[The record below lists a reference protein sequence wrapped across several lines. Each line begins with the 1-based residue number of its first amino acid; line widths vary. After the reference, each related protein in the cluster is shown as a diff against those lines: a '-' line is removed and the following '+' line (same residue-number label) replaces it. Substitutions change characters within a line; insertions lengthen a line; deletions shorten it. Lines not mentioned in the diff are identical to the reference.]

1 METSTAAQKFLGE
14 WLWIGNLG
22 HALTVIAL
30 ISAILSTLFYFLD
43 EQNKENN
50 SSGFPWAKRFFQL
63 HVIAIVGIFITLFTI
78 IFYHRYEYHYAW
90 RHSSNALPV
99 HYMISCFWEGQ
110 EGSFLLWLFWNSIL
124 GLILQR
130 SAKEWESPVMVV
142 VGFAQIALSSMLIG
156 FQFGEFK
163 IGSSPF
169 DLLREQRPDLLNI
182 PILATVGIENYLQV
196 FKDGNGLNPI
206 LQNYWMVIH
215 PPTLFLG
222 FATALVPFAYSIA
235 ALWRGNER
243 AWLSPALIW
252 SLVCVGILGLGIIMG
267 GFWAYESL
275 SFGGYWAWDPVE
287 NASLMPW
294 LIMAAA
300 AHMVVISRSTGRHL
314 FTSHLLI
321 QLSFWLVLYATFL
334 TRSGILGDSSVHS
347 FTDLG
352 LSGQLL
358 LFLLAFLSISL
369 LVIVKP
375 SWRIKLAI
383 FFVSLFLLP
392 VIAAYNLPNDL
403 HDTFTLI
410 IKYLGIAIFLL
421 FIVSYIWMLYQRTKA
436 DLPDETLNSRE
447 FWMFLGS
454 MFLILSLVQ
463 VFAATSIPVFNKLF
477 GSKTVVPPADSYNK
491 IQLWLAM
498 PIMLLMAIA
507 HWFRF
512 KETEISVLKKSLT
525 KIGIAGLIAGIILIF
540 GFGVSGFG
548 FQLFLVIS
556 VLLIVANAWYLI
568 EKKGIEWRKWGGS
581 LAHVGFGVLLLG
593 VLISSVNKNVLTGSE
608 AGIDLAPEI
617 DENGKID
624 EKGVKFNRQ
633 NQILYKNQFQSIK
646 DYDVKYIREIKG
658 SGNDSIDKYFTVAFI
673 KRDKNGNIIDS
684 FSVNPKTQNNPK
696 MGMLAEPST
705 KHFLHK
711 DIFTHVNYESGMDRK
726 EPFASFKTDTVSFRE
741 VFTSSTGKLQF
752 SIDTMDKAIQSNGLL
767 IRLAVKA
774 KRLND
779 SAWLHPTFGISSDMS
794 SFQSK
799 EDNNESLGALVSIV
813 NLQIMDPN
821 PSNPGAVKFV
831 VTTAEKTPVKH
842 YIVLQVIEF
851 PWINL
856 VWGGTIIMVLG
867 FALSVSNRISQY
879 RKLMNA

>member
-1 METSTAAQKFLGE
+1 METTSQKFIGE

-22 HALTVIAL
+22 HSLTVLAL
-30 ISAILSTLFYFLD
+30 ISALLSTLFYFID
-43 EQNKENN
+43 ENRRGNTLY
-50 SSGFPWAKRFFQL
+50 FLWAKRLFQL
-63 HVIAIVGIFITLFTI
+63 HALSIVGIFIALFTI

-110 EGSFLLWLFWNSIL
+110 EGSFLLWLFWNSLL
-124 GLILQR
+124 GIILQR

-142 VGFAQIALSSMLIG
+142 VGFAQIALASMLIG
-156 FQFGEFK
+156 FQIGEFK

-182 PILATVGIENYLQV
+182 PILSDIGVGNYLQV

-235 ALWRGNER
+235 ALWRNNER

-252 SLVCVGILGLGIIMG
+252 SLVCAGILGLGIIMG

-358 LFLLAFLSISL
+358 IFLLAFLSVSL
-369 LVIVKP
+369 LVIVQTK
-375 SWRIKLAI
+375 WRKKLAI
-383 FFVSLFLLP
+383 FFLGLFVVP
-392 VIAAYNLPNDL
+392 VVAAYNLPNDA
-403 HDTFTLI
+403 HDAFTSV
-410 IKYLGIAIFLL
+410 IKYAGIVIFLI
-421 FIVSYIWMLYQRTKA
+421 FIVAYVWMLYNKTKA

-477 GSKTVVPPADSYNK
+477 GSKTVVPPAESYNK

-498 PIMLLMAIA
+498 PIMALMAIA
-507 HWFRF
+507 HWFKFR
-512 KETEISVLKKSLT
+512 ETDTVILKKSLI
-525 KIGIAGLIAGIILIF
+525 KIGTLGILLGTLLIF
-540 GFGVSGFG
+540 VFNISGFG
-548 FQLFLVIS
+548 FQLFLIVS
-556 VLLIVANAWYLI
+556 VLLIAANSWYLA
-568 EKKGIEWRKWGGS
+568 EKKGLEWKRWGGN
-581 LAHVGFGVLLLG
+581 LAHIGFGVLLLG
-593 VLISSVNKNVLTGSE
+593 VLISSVNKNVLTSTDS
-608 AGIDLAPEI
+608 GIDLAPEI

-633 NQILYKNQFQSIK
+633 NQILFKHQFQSIK
-646 DYDVKYIREIKG
+646 DYDVKYIKEEKG
-658 SGNDSIDKYFTVAFI
+658 TGNDSIDKYFTVLFI
-673 KRDKNGNIIDS
+673 KRDKGGRVVDS
-684 FSVNPKTQNNPK
+684 FEVRPKTQNNPK

-705 KHFLHK
+705 KHFIHK

-726 EPFASFKTDTVSFRE
+726 EPFASFKTDTVSVNE
-741 VFTSSTGKLQF
+741 SFTSSSGKIQF
-752 SIDTMDKAIQSNGLL
+752 SIDTIDKAIEKNGLI
-767 IRLAVKA
+767 IRLTVKA

-779 SAWLHPTFGISSDMS
+779 SAWLQPTFGITPDMS
-794 SFQSK
+794 SFNSQEAS
-799 EDNNESLGALVSIV
+799 NESLGALISIV
-813 NLQIMDPN
+813 NLQFADPN
-821 PSNPGAVKFV
+821 PSNPGAVKLV
-831 VTTAEKTPVKH
+831 VTTAEKTPVKN

-856 VWGGTIIMVLG
+856 VWTGTILMVIG
-867 FALSVSNRISQY
+867 FAIAVNNRISQY
-879 RKLMNA
+879 RNIMNA